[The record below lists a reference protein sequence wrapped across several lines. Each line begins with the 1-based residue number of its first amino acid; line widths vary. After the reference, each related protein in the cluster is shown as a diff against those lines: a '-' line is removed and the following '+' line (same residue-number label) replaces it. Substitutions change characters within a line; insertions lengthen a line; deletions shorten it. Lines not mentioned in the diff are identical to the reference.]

1 MTRKWI
7 LMIATTCL
15 AASAVSASAEK
26 MGADAIKKD
35 IVGRTIYLAAPLGGE
50 FPLNYR
56 TSGVVD
62 GNGKALGLGKF
73 IQPQDR
79 GKWWIDGDRLCQQ
92 FSKWYDGSPMCFTLT
107 RTGPKTL
114 KWVRNNG
121 ETGMARIG
129 D

>member
-1 MTRKWI
+1 MKKSRLYFVAAGFLLLTPI
-7 LMIATTCL
+7 
-15 AASAVSASAEK
+15 AASAEM
-26 MGADAIKKD
+26 MGADDIRKV

-62 GNGKALGLGKF
+62 GDGKALGLGRF

-79 GKWWIDGDRLCQQ
+79 GKWWIEGDKLCQQ
-92 FSKWYDGSPMCFTLT
+92 FTKWYKGSPMCFTLT
-107 RTGPKTL
+107 RTGPKKL

>member
-1 MTRKWI
+1 MQKVKI
-7 LMIATTCL
+7 LFIAAGFMSL
-15 AASAVSASAEK
+15 VPLIASAE
-26 MGADAIKKD
+26 MMSAGDIRRD

-56 TSGVVD
+56 RSGVVD
-62 GNGKALGLGKF
+62 GNGKALGLGRF
-73 IQPQDR
+73 IQPQDS
-79 GKWWIDGDRLCQQ
+79 GKWWIEGDKLCQK
-92 FSKWYDGSPMCFTLT
+92 FSKWYDGTPMCFTLT
-107 RTGPKTL
+107 RTGPKKL

>member
-1 MTRKWI
+1 MKKSSLYFVAAGFLLLTPI
-7 LMIATTCL
+7 
-15 AASAVSASAEK
+15 AASAE
-26 MGADAIKKD
+26 MMRADDIRKD

-56 TSGVVD
+56 RSGVVD
-62 GNGKALGLGKF
+62 GDGKALGLGRF

-79 GKWWIDGDRLCQQ
+79 GKWWIEGDKLCQQ
-92 FSKWYDGSPMCFTLT
+92 FTKWYKGSPMCFTLT
-107 RTGPKTL
+107 RTGPKKL

>member
-1 MTRKWI
+1 MKNYLVFGI
-7 LMIATTCL
+7 GAGLL
-15 AASAVSASAEK
+15 ALSAVSASAEIL
-26 MGADAIKKD
+26 GADSIKRD
-35 IVGRTIYLAAPLGGE
+35 IVGRTIYLAVPLGGE

-62 GNGKALGLGKF
+62 GSGKALGLGRF
-73 IQPQDR
+73 IKPEDT
-79 GKWWIDGDRLCQQ
+79 GKWWIEGDKLCQK
-92 FSKWYDGSPMCFTLT
+92 FSTWYKGAPMCFTLT

-121 ETGMARIG
+121 EVGTARIG

>member
-1 MTRKWI
+1 MKK
-7 LMIATTCL
+7 ASVYCV
-15 AASAVSASAEK
+15 AAGFLLLTPFVASAEM
-26 MGADAIKKD
+26 MGADDIRKD

-62 GNGKALGLGKF
+62 GDGKALGLGKF

-79 GKWWIDGDRLCQQ
+79 GKWWIQGDRLCQQ
-92 FSKWYDGSPMCFTLT
+92 FTKWYKGTPMCFTLT
-107 RTGPKTL
+107 RTGPKKL

-121 ETGMARIG
+121 ETGLARIG

>member
-1 MTRKWI
+1 MQKGTKLLI
-7 LMIATTCL
+7 AAGFLSVIPMIAN
-15 AASAVSASAEK
+15 AEM
-26 MGADAIKKD
+26 MGAKDIRKD

-56 TSGVVD
+56 VSGVVD
-62 GNGKALGLGKF
+62 GDGQALGLGRF

-79 GKWWIDGDRLCQQ
+79 GKWWIEGDKLCQQ
-92 FSKWYDGSPMCFTLT
+92 FTIWYKGTPMCFTLT